1 MNILFICTG
10 NTCRSPMAEG
20 YLKSLGI
27 KDLSVSSAGIYANGE
42 KVSSNSVTAMQDI
55 GVDIS
60 SHISRPL
67 TLEMVE
73 KSSKIYTMTASHK
86 AILIQLGIDKDK
98 LFTLDEVD
106 IIDPFGSDI
115 SAYRKCR
122 SQITNAI
129 DKIFNA
135 AKKEVLYLEEKDA
148 KDIAILEELCFST
161 PWSEKTITDS
171 IKNKN
176 IFMGIK
182 ENENLIGYLSMYQS
196 LGEGYINNI
205 AVNKDYRR
213 RGIGKAL
220 LSALMDFCIEAEF
233 EFITLEVRESNI
245 PAISLYNSFG
255 FKEEGRRKNYYNAP
269 CEDAIILTRRF
280 K

>member
-27 KDLSVSSAGIYANGE
+27 KDITVSSAGIYARGE
-42 KVSSNSVTAMQDI
+42 KVSSNSTYAMQDI

-67 TLEMVE
+67 TKEMIE
-73 KSSKIYTMTASHK
+73 KAERIYTMTASHK
-86 AILIQLGIDKDK
+86 SLLIQLGVDKNK
-98 LFTLDEVD
+98 LFTLDETDV
-106 IIDPFGSDI
+106 IDPFGQDLN
-115 SAYRKCR
+115 AYRKCR
-122 SQITNAI
+122 NQITTAI
-129 DKIFNA
+129 DKIFKKP
-135 AKKEVLYLEEKDA
+135 KKEVLYLEEKDS
-148 KDIAILEELCFST
+148 KDIAALEELCFST
-161 PWSEKTITDS
+161 PWSEKAITDS

-182 ENENLIGYLSMYQS
+182 ESENLIGYLSMYQS
-196 LGEGYINNI
+196 FGEGYINNI
-205 AVNKDYRR
+205 ATHPNYRR
-213 RGIGKAL
+213 QGLGKAL

-245 PAISLYNSFG
+245 PAISLYSSFG

-269 CEDAIILTRRF
+269 KEDAIILTRRF